1 MTLSILTPSVAY
13 FSMEV
18 GLEQAIPTFS
28 GGLGVLAGDTLRSAA
43 DLALPVVGVS
53 LLYRKGYFRQH
64 LGEDGM
70 QSEAPVQ
77 WEPEKVLA
85 PVDAQVS
92 VEIEG
97 RTVQVRAWRK
107 DVVGVTGHVVPVYFL
122 DTGIDGNSE
131 YDRGITD
138 VLYGGDSRYRLCQ
151 EVILGLG
158 GVAMLRELGIS
169 SSDMQH
175 HINEGHSA
183 LLCLGLMERELDGRQ
198 AWEVSEADMQA
209 VRSRCIFTTHT
220 PVPAG
225 HDRFPR
231 ELVESVLGEER
242 SALLTAVGG
251 WDDGSLNMT
260 LLALRF
266 AHWANG
272 VAKRHQEVSL
282 EMFPQHEIHA
292 VTNGV
297 HAGTWTSRPFQELF
311 DRHVPGWREDNFLLR
326 QTVGIPLD
334 EIREAH
340 MLAKY
345 ALLDEV
351 KRRTGVALQP
361 NVMTIGFAR
370 RSTTYKR
377 ADMVFTDLDRLRS
390 IVRHVGPLQFV
401 YAGKSHPKDEYGKK
415 IIRNIFEA
423 GRELGDDL
431 TVVYLENY
439 GMDLGAL
446 LTSGCDLWLNNP
458 MRPLEAS
465 GTSGMKAALNGVPS
479 LSVLDGWWIEG
490 CFEGTTGWS
499 IGEDARLPQDP
510 ARDID
515 ELYLKLERT
524 VLPMFYGMPYAYATV
539 MRNSIA
545 VNGTHFNTQRMV
557 LEYVQNAY
565 ARTAAARSGVAAGS
579 SVAT

>member
-1 MTLSILTPSVAY
+1 MTLSVSAPSVAY
-13 FSMEV
+13 FSMEI

-43 DLALPVVGVS
+43 DLSLPVVAIS

-64 LGEDGM
+64 LDPNGA
-70 QSEAPVQ
+70 QTEAPVQ

-85 PVDAQVS
+85 PVEARAT

-97 RTVQVRAWRK
+97 RTVHIQAWRK
-107 DVVGVTGHVVPVYFL
+107 DIVGVTGHVVPVYFL
-122 DTGIDGNSE
+122 DTALPENSE
-131 YDRGITD
+131 FDRTLTD

-151 EVILGLG
+151 EVVLGMGGAAMLHALGLTNG
-158 GVAMLRELGIS
+158 
-169 SSDMQH
+169 DMQH
-175 HINEGHSA
+175 HINEGHAA
-183 LLCLGLMERELDGRQ
+183 LLCLALVERELDGRQ
-198 AWEVSEADMQA
+198 SWEVNESDMQA

-220 PVPAG
+220 PVSAG
-225 HDRFPR
+225 HDRFAR
-231 ELVESVLGEER
+231 SLVEQVIGEER
-242 SALLTAVGG
+242 SSLLTAIGG
-251 WDDGSLNMT
+251 WDDETLNMT
-260 LLALRF
+260 QLALRF
-266 AHWANG
+266 SHWANG
-272 VAKRHQEVSL
+272 VAKRHQQVSQD
-282 EMFPQHEIHA
+282 MFPRFDIHA

-297 HAGTWTSRPFQELF
+297 HAATWTAPSFQALF
-311 DRHVPGWREDNFLLR
+311 DRHLPGWREDNFLLR
-326 QTVGIPLD
+326 QAVVIPLD
-334 EIREAH
+334 EVREAH
-340 MLAKY
+340 TLAKY

-377 ADMVFTDLDRLRS
+377 ADMVFTDIQRLRS
-390 IVRHVGPLQFV
+390 IVRHVGPVQFV
-401 YAGKSHPKDEYGKK
+401 YAGKAHPQDGYGKE
-415 IIRNIFEA
+415 IIRHIFQA
-423 GRELGDDL
+423 GQELGDDL

-490 CFEGTTGWS
+490 CFEGATGWS
-499 IGEDARLPQDP
+499 IGDDARLPQDP
-510 ARDID
+510 ARDIE

-524 VLPMFYGMPYAYATV
+524 VLPMFYGMPYAYASV
-539 MRNSIA
+539 MRNAIA
-545 VNGTHFNTQRMV
+545 LNGSHFNTQRMV

-565 ARTAAARSGVAAGS
+565 TRPAGVRGAVHRGVAAG
-579 SVAT
+579 